1 MSKNI
6 EVYIVVNL
14 TILDPDEYRI
24 YEKGFFPYLKKHNGA
39 FVTYDDERKVLE
51 GPEPLPG
58 RAIIFKFPSDQ
69 LKKLREN
76 VMPLWYSNSSIEL
89 LPGHSMASFLLQNG

>member
-1 MSKNI
+1 MSSNI

-24 YEKGFFPYLKKHNGA
+24 YEKGFFSYLKKHNGE

-51 GPEPLPG
+51 GAEPLPG
-58 RAIIFKFPSDQ
+58 RAIIFLS
-69 LKKLREN
+69 L
-76 VMPLWYSNSSIEL
+76 I
-89 LPGHSMASFLLQNG
+89 HI